1 MILASVLAHALPLL
15 LSAAE
20 PAAVAAPEITEP
32 NPKTMT
38 QKQIR
43 AFNAQLDR
51 KHPYWIRC
59 VSSIEIGTLSKRVY
73 SCRTNRQWE
82 LTDKTGNQNA
92 RDTVEAMQGKA
103 INSN

>member
-1 MILASVLAHALPLL
+1 MILASALSLALPLM

-20 PAAVAAPEITEP
+20 PAAPAPAPVTEP
-32 NPKTMT
+32 DPKTMT

-51 KHPYWIRC
+51 KHPFWIRC
-59 VSSIEIGTLSKRVY
+59 VSTVEIGTLSKRNY

-82 LTDKTGNQNA
+82 LADKTGNQNA
-92 RDTVEAMQGKA
+92 RDTVEAMTGKA
-103 INSN
+103 VNTN